1 MKRKSWHAMLQ
12 TCMGRKCGHQDD
24 EIRHD
29 ETKITKRAVLM
40 SKFNDD
46 KKKKKILQNKQR
58 RQQDIVMKGIIA
70 IQQATKLLMKQQQQN

>member
-12 TCMGRKCGHQDD
+12 MCMGRKCGHQDD
-24 EIRHD
+24 EVRND

-46 KKKKKILQNKQR
+46 EKKKKIL
-58 RQQDIVMKGIIA
+58 
-70 IQQATKLLMKQQQQN
+70 